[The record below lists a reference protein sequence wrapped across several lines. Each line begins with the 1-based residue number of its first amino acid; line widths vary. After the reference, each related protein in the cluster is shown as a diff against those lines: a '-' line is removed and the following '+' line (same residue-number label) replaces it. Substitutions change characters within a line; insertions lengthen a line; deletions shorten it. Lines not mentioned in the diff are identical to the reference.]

1 MIHRKDPGVRMA
13 YRGQIIKAMSGF
25 YYVRPDRDEKIEGSP
40 SEEPVT
46 FQCRAK
52 GIFRRNNITPLVGD
66 RVLFDLTETDDV
78 EGNVTEILDRKNFL
92 IRPRVAN
99 VDQALVIFALHTPE
113 PATELLDR
121 FLVGMRSKEIPV
133 ILVFNKDDL
142 GNEGDIEGF
151 RDIYREA
158 GVKLL
163 FTSAL
168 EHSGIDGVKEL
179 LRDKLTTVAGPSG
192 AGKSSLIN
200 ALSGRDLMSTG
211 DLSRKT
217 GRGKQTTR
225 HTELI
230 EIEDGSFIIDTPGF
244 SSLEFDGL
252 EAEKLDSLFPE
263 IDRYKN
269 ECYFTGCSHIN
280 EPGCGVKNRLS
291 EGLIPKER
299 YGSYVL
305 FYKEL
310 AAVKESRLRS
320 RK

>member
-1 MIHRKDPGVRMA
+1 MA

-25 YYVRPDRDEKIEGSP
+25 YYVKPDRDEKISNSP
-40 SEEPVT
+40 SEGSGV

-52 GIFRRNNITPLVGD
+52 GVFRRNNITPLVGD

-78 EGNVTEILDRKNFL
+78 EGNVTEILERKNFL

-121 FLVGMRSKEIPV
+121 FLIGMRSKRIPV

-142 GNEGDIEGF
+142 GNEEDIEGF
-151 RDIYREA
+151 RDIYRNA

-168 EHSGIDGVKEL
+168 EYSGIDEVREL
-179 LRDKLTTVAGPSG
+179 LRNKLTTVAGPSG

-200 ALSGRDLMSTG
+200 ALSGKELMNTG

-230 EIEDGSFIIDTPGF
+230 EIEEGSFIIDTPGF

-252 EAEKLDSLFPE
+252 EAASLDGLFPE
-263 IDRYKN
+263 IERYKN
-269 ECYFTGCSHIN
+269 ECYYIGCSHIN
-280 EPGCGVKNRLS
+280 EPDCGVKRKLS
-291 EGLIPKER
+291 EGYIPRER
-299 YGSYVL
+299 YESYVL
-305 FYKEL
+305 FYNEL
-310 AAVKESRLRS
+310 SQKRRYS
-320 RK
+320 